1 VRVSAS
7 TKVIPL
13 ALARA
18 LPVYSYYCDSS
29 TSALVPFKAKA
40 QRRRRVQHTHK
51 NLKEKLFHNTGSEAD
66 LCMDEALRL
75 HARNQ
80 RITHSESP
88 HSSVHSTPTT
98 TSMSGGFV
106 RRVSSRPISII
117 RSTSVPGKLHEKQQ
131 QQQQQQMLKL
141 QGYSDDI
148 GLPIDHSTAPSPLY
162 TGKQSNNSGS
172 DYGIFS
178 AHLSG
183 GSTPGA
189 PLMVG
194 SLPPTWAVDDMPQL
208 RLPPQ
213 ADTEDSAGLGS
224 LSASYKSTGGY
235 RMSLYASSCPA
246 AVPKWSSGSK
256 HLASRSTAAA
266 AAASVTDASA
276 SVSSAGSSGT
286 AAAATAAGLPSLLEE
301 AYDTEDDVS
310 AHSGT
315 PSSLTILSVLESL
328 AGEADRQ
335 RRMSSSSGAPAV
347 MRTGVFNP
355 REFCSN
361 TSEAGDASSD
371 VFMMEELQL
380 QHSD

>member
-1 VRVSAS
+1 
-7 TKVIPL
+7 
-13 ALARA
+13 
-18 LPVYSYYCDSS
+18 
-29 TSALVPFKAKA
+29 
-40 QRRRRVQHTHK
+40 
-51 NLKEKLFHNTGSEAD
+51 
-66 LCMDEALRL
+66 MDEALRL
-75 HARNQ
+75 HARSQ
-80 RITHSESP
+80 RSTHSESP
-88 HSSVHSTPTT
+88 HSSVHGTPPR
-98 TSMSGGFV
+98 TSMSGIV
-106 RRVSSRPISII
+106 RRASRPISII

-131 QQQQQQMLKL
+131 QHQQQQMKL

-148 GLPIDHSTAPSPLY
+148 GLPIDSTAPSPLY
-162 TGKQSNNSGS
+162 SSKQSNHSGS

-194 SLPPTWAVDDMPQL
+194 SLPPSWAIDDMPQL

-246 AVPKWSSGSK
+246 AVPKWSSGSRQQQ
-256 HLASRSTAAA
+256 HSTSRRSAAA
-266 AAASVTDASA
+266 AAAVDAGPVTDDSA

-286 AAAATAAGLPSLLEE
+286 AAAAAAGLPSLLEE
-301 AYDTEDDVS
+301 AYDTEDDAS

-315 PSSLTILSVLESL
+315 PSSLTILCVLESL
-328 AGEADRQ
+328 AGETDRQ

-347 MRTGVFNP
+347 MRTGAFNP

-361 TSEAGDASSD
+361 TSEAGDSSSD
-371 VFMMEELQL
+371 VFMMD
-380 QHSD
+380 HSD

>member
-1 VRVSAS
+1 
-7 TKVIPL
+7 
-13 ALARA
+13 
-18 LPVYSYYCDSS
+18 
-29 TSALVPFKAKA
+29 
-40 QRRRRVQHTHK
+40 
-51 NLKEKLFHNTGSEAD
+51 
-66 LCMDEALRL
+66 MDEALRL
-75 HARNQ
+75 HARSQ
-80 RITHSESP
+80 RSTHSESP
-88 HSSVHSTPTT
+88 HSAVHGTPTR
-98 TSMSGGFV
+98 TSMSGIV

-131 QQQQQQMLKL
+131 QQQQQQMKL

-148 GLPIDHSTAPSPLY
+148 GLPIDSTAPSPLY
-162 TGKQSNNSGS
+162 SGKQSNHSGS

-194 SLPPTWAVDDMPQL
+194 SLPPTWAIDDMPQL

-246 AVPKWSSGSK
+246 AVPKWSSGSRQQ
-256 HLASRSTAAA
+256 HSASRRSAAA
-266 AAASVTDASA
+266 AAAADAAAATDDSA
-276 SVSSAGSSGT
+276 SVSSGGSAGT
-286 AAAATAAGLPSLLEE
+286 AAAAAAGLPSLLEE
-301 AYDTEDDVS
+301 AYDTEDDAS

-361 TSEAGDASSD
+361 ASEAGDSASD